1 MRRKG
6 KGMYDYRK
14 DKKEYIAK
22 QRAKKVIYRCSG
34 GIHDNFAAGGTFLR
48 IKEIEYD

>member
-14 DKKEYIAK
+14 DKKGYIAK
-22 QRAKKVIYRCSG
+22 QRAKKVILFVST
-34 GIHDNFAAGGTFLR
+34 AALVVFMIISQQAGLFNG
-48 IKEIEYD
+48 

>member
-22 QRAKKVIYRCSG
+22 QRTKKVILFVST
-34 GIHDNFAAGGTFLR
+34 AALVVFMIISQQAGLFTG
-48 IKEIEYD
+48 